1 MNFGTRF
8 NSGKL
13 EW

>member
-8 NSGKL
+8 NSGKP